1 MCDTPLN
8 ADISATILNR
18 VSDTYKTFG
27 MQIVRKLANKFGFD
41 PSDAVEAIGLEKL
54 KVGKSSVSKSKK
66 DDKET
71 KTKEPKTKEPKA
83 TKAPKPTV
91 PLPFVGVVDDDNCK
105 GIKLNHM
112 LHTQCEKKPK
122 KDSEYCAICQK
133 QADGNASGKPNMG
146 DIRDRLECDLLE
158 YVDPKNRKTLPYINV
173 INKLNLDIDV
183 CKEEAKTFGVEI
195 PDCHFE
201 VRETRKGRPAK
212 KTDDN
217 DGESVKTS
225 STGEKKKR
233 GRPCKSKDKEVE
245 SVVGDDLLTALSAS
259 CVSKDTDKKEKKTQQ
274 KKKQTIKK
282 EKDVTEV
289 EDSEPE
295 QEQEPEKE
303 TVKEPKQQ
311 LSNFKKITID
321 GVKYLIDGELRVF
334 DIVTKELVGLYDRK
348 TKQLFEV
355 ETSDSDEDSG
365 DDEENEDEYETED
378 ETEDNE

>member
-71 KTKEPKTKEPKA
+71 MKATK

-91 PLPFVGVVDDDNCK
+91 PLPFVGVVNDDNCK

-122 KDSEYCAICQK
+122 KDTEYCAICQK

-146 DIRDRLECDLLE
+146 DIRDRLECGLLE

-201 VRETRKGRPAK
+201 ARETRKGRPAK
-212 KTDDN
+212 KTGDN

-233 GRPCKSKDKEVE
+233 GRPCKSKDKEVV

-259 CVSKDTDKKEKKTQQ
+259 CVSKNTDKKDKKTQQ
-274 KKKQTIKK
+274 NKKQTIKK

-289 EDSEPE
+289 EDSESE
-295 QEQEPEKE
+295 QEHEKE
-303 TVKEPKQQ
+303 PVKKPKQQ
-311 LSNFKKITID
+311 LSNFKKITIN

-334 DIVTKELVGLYDRK
+334 DIVTQELVGLYDRK

-355 ETSDSDEDSG
+355 ETSDSDEDNG

-378 ETEDNE
+378 DE